1 MGTESNPGQSRPAQV
16 YPWAPGF
23 YLWASV
29 SLWISTGPFL
39 LPPPPPLTV
48 RVRPQVYKQQRDFS

>member
-39 LPPPPPLTV
+39 LPPPPPLTGKGESSSL
-48 RVRPQVYKQQRDFS
+48 QTTA